1 MTTSTLPTL
10 VINAPHDKT
19 KTENKRSFASTLA
32 QGIGEGYAI
41 NSKLQPLVKYGCKVI
56 LLCKDLK
63 LRAEGTVVKLVPV
76 EKAKNGIQRYDVHM
90 RNLRTIEYAPERLGR
105 TGVAVLDK

>member
-19 KTENKRSFASTLA
+19 ETENKRSFASTLA
-32 QGIGEGYAI
+32 LGIGQGYAI
-41 NSKLQPLVKYGCKVI
+41 NSKLHPLVKDGCKVI

-63 LRAEGTVVKLVPV
+63 LRAEGTVIKLVPV
-76 EKAKNGIQRYDVHM
+76 EKAKNGMQRYDVHM
-90 RNLRTIEYAPERLGR
+90 SNLRTIEYAPERLGR
-105 TGVAVLDK
+105 TGVAVLEE